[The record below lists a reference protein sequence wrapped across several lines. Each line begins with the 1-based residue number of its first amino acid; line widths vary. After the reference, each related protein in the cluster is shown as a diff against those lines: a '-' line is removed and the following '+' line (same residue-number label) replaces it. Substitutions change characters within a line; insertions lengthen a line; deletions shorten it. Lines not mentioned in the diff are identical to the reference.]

1 MLYLSPEIRS
11 HSYKDN
17 LSKQSLIVLDMKL
30 GYIFSYDQNR
40 TKIVIVRQNL
50 FYVIDSCIKF
60 LQDPISM
67 SNKKLKHT
75 YLYFSINNIKWF
87 EKQEEHI
94 KNPI

>member
-1 MLYLSPEIRS
+1 
-11 HSYKDN
+11 
-17 LSKQSLIVLDMKL
+17 MKL

-40 TKIVIVRQNL
+40 TKIVIVRRNL

-67 SNKKLKHT
+67 SKKKAKT